1 MKSHTNKSPR
11 TITKTT
17 AERRRRHSR
26 TALALALTLSTAL
39 TLWPGAAAA
48 ACNFLMTVASIGSA
62 DGQVLGPRGIA
73 TDSAGNVY
81 VADQNTRVQKFN
93 ASGVFQFKFATGGSS
108 TGAVVSPFGLTVAA
122 SGDIYLTD
130 GFSERTSGYVQK
142 FDSAGTFVTS
152 WGTMGSGNGQFIAG
166 AGGVDVDSSGNV
178 YVADP
183 GNNRIQKFTAAGTF
197 ISSFGGSGSGNGQM
211 SGPSGVAI
219 DAADNVYVADT
230 GNHRVQVFNTS
241 GTFLSKWGTNGTGN
255 GQFAFP
261 RALAADAAG
270 NVTVADTD
278 NNRIQKFDSA
288 GAFVSSCGSF
298 GTGNEEFSGPQGIAV
313 DASGNTYVADT
324 NNDRV
329 QKFGPASATPP
340 TANAGADQ
348 TVECAGAMTSVTLN
362 GSASTAGS
370 GTINS
375 YSWSEGAT
383 ALGTGSPLSV
393 MLPAGSHTITL
404 TVTDTG
410 GGSDTDDVVVN
421 ITDTVAPTI
430 NVNGDNPMTV
440 ECHTTFTD
448 PGATAID
455 ACAGSLP
462 VNSSGTVDANT
473 PGVYV
478 IHYSATDGTNTATA
492 MRTVNVVDTTPP
504 VVTLNGMNPLTVECH
519 TSFSDPGATASDSCD
534 ASVPVSVSG
543 SVNVNVPGAYMLTYT
558 ATDDSGNIGTAT
570 RTVNVVDTSG
580 PTITLN
586 PNQQMSLWPANH
598 KYQTVTVTD
607 FVLSASDACDSTVN
621 RSKVYIVKITSDEVE
636 NGNGDGNTFD
646 DIVIAPGCKSA
657 QLRAERE
664 GGGDGRVYTI
674 TFKVVDAAG
683 NFATATATVTVPK
696 SQGGNGGA
704 VNSGVHYTVNSSC
717 P

>member
-1 MKSHTNKSPR
+1 MP
-11 TITKTT
+11 
-17 AERRRRHSR
+17 
-26 TALALALTLSTAL
+26 TALMIWS
-39 TLWPGAAAA
+39 GAAAA
-48 ACNFLMTVASIGSA
+48 ACNFLMTVASIGSN

-93 ASGVFQFKFATGGSS
+93 SSGVFQFKFATGGSG
-108 TGAVVSPFGLTVAA
+108 TGAVVSPFGLAVAA

-130 GFSERTSGYVQK
+130 GFVERTSGYVQK
-142 FDSAGTFVTS
+142 FNSSGTFVTS
-152 WGTMGSGNGQFIAG
+152 WGTQGSGNGQFIAG
-166 AGGVDVDSSGNV
+166 AGGAAVDSAGNV

-183 GNNRIQKFTAAGTF
+183 GNHRIQKFTSAGAF
-197 ISSFGGSGSGNGQM
+197 ITSWGGLGSGNGQL

-219 DAADNVYVADT
+219 DASDNVYVADT
-230 GNHRVQVFNTS
+230 GNHRIQVFTTAGAFVRKWGSNGSGDGQFNLPRALAVDGSGNVHVADTGNS
-241 GTFLSKWGTNGTGN
+241 RTQTFDSIGTFLS
-255 GQFAFP
+255 
-261 RALAADAAG
+261 
-270 NVTVADTD
+270 
-278 NNRIQKFDSA
+278 
-288 GAFVSSCGSF
+288 SCGSV
-298 GTGNEEFSGPQGIAV
+298 GTSNDEFNEPQGIAA
-313 DASGNTYVADT
+313 DSTGNVYVADT
-324 NNDRV
+324 SNDRV

-340 TANAGADQ
+340 TADAGPDQ
-348 TVECAGAMTSVTLN
+348 TVECAGATTSVTLN

-375 YSWSEGAT
+375 YSWSEGAM

-421 ITDTVAPTI
+421 IVDTIAPVI
-430 NVNGDNPMTV
+430 NVNGSNPMTV

-448 PGATAID
+448 PGATATD
-455 ACAGSLP
+455 TCAGSLP
-462 VNSSGTVDANT
+462 VNSSGTVDPNT
-473 PGVYV
+473 PGTYE
-478 IHYSATDGTNTATA
+478 IHYSASDGSHTATA
-492 MRTVNVVDTTPP
+492 TRTVNVVDTTLP
-504 VVTLNGMNPLTVECH
+504 VVTLNGPNPLTVECH
-519 TSFSDPGATASDSCD
+519 TSFTDPGATASDSCD

-580 PTITLN
+580 PTITIN

-621 RSKVYIVKITSDEVE
+621 RSKVYIVKITSDEIE
-636 NGNGDGNTFD
+636 DGNGDGNTSD

>member
-1 MKSHTNKSPR
+1 MKSSIPQSHR
-11 TITKTT
+11 TTTKTT
-17 AERRRRHSR
+17 RAHRRSYRW
-26 TALALALTLSTAL
+26 TALALALALPTAL
-39 TLWPGAAAA
+39 MIWSGAAAA
-48 ACNFLMTVASIGSA
+48 ACNFLMTVASIGSS

-81 VADQNTRVQKFN
+81 VVDSNDRVQKFN
-93 ASGVFQFKFATGGSS
+93 SSGAFVAQFATGGS
-108 TGAVVSPFGLTVAA
+108 GAGAFVSAADVAVDA
-122 SGDIYLTD
+122 SNNVYVAD
-130 GFSERTSGYVQK
+130 GFPERTSGIVQK
-142 FDSAGTFVTS
+142 FNSSGTFVTS
-152 WGTMGSGNGQFIAG
+152 WGTQGSGNGQFIAG
-166 AGGVDVDSSGNV
+166 AGGLDTDSAGNV

-183 GNNRIQKFTAAGTF
+183 GNHRVQKFSSAGAF
-197 ISSFGGSGSGNGQM
+197 ITSWSV
-211 SGPSGVAI
+211 SGPTGVAV
-219 DAADNVYVADT
+219 DNSDNVYVADVSS
-230 GNHRVQVFNTS
+230 NSVKVFTS
-241 GTFLSKWGTNGTGN
+241 AGVFVRQFGSGGSGN
-255 GQFAFP
+255 GQLNAP
-261 RALAADAAG
+261 LALDVDASG
-270 NVTVADTD
+270 NVYVADSG
-278 NNRIQKFDSA
+278 NNRIEKFDSA
-288 GAFVSSCGSF
+288 GNFVSACG
-298 GTGNEEFSGPQGIAV
+298 GPAAGNGNEELSGPQGIAV
-313 DASGNTYVADT
+313 DSSGNTYVADT

-340 TANAGADQ
+340 TADAGPDQ
-348 TVECAGAMTSVTLN
+348 TIECAGATTSVTLN

-410 GGSDTDDVVVN
+410 GGSDTDDVIVN
-421 ITDTVAPTI
+421 IVDTTAPVI
-430 NVNGDNPMTV
+430 NVNGANPMTV

-448 PGATAID
+448 PGATATD
-455 ACAGSLP
+455 TCAGSLP
-462 VNSSGTVDANT
+462 VNSSGTVDPNT
-473 PGVYV
+473 PGTYV
-478 IHYSATDGTNTATA
+478 IHYSASDGTHTATA
-492 MRTVNVVDTTPP
+492 TRTVKVVDTTPP
-504 VVTLNGMNPLTVECH
+504 VVTLNGPDPLTVECH
-519 TSFSDPGATASDSCD
+519 TSFGDPGATASDSCD

-558 ATDDSGNIGTAT
+558 ATDDSGNTGTAT

-580 PTITLN
+580 PTITIN

-598 KYQTVTVTD
+598 KYQTVTVND

-621 RSKVYIVKITSDEVE
+621 RSKVYIVKITSDEIE
-636 NGNGDGNTFD
+636 NGNGDGNTSD

-683 NFATATATVTVPK
+683 NFVTATATVTVPK

>member
-1 MKSHTNKSPR
+1 MKSRITPSHR
-11 TITKTT
+11 TTTKTT
-17 AERRRRHSR
+17 RAHRRSYRR
-26 TALALALTLSTAL
+26 TALALALAL
-39 TLWPGAAAA
+39 PAALMIWSGAASA
-48 ACNFLMTVASIGSA
+48 ACNFLMTVASIGSS

-93 ASGVFQFKFATGGSS
+93 SSGVFQFKFATGGSS
-108 TGAVVSPFGLTVAA
+108 TGAVVSPFGLAVAA

-130 GFSERTSGYVQK
+130 GFSERTNGYVQK
-142 FDSAGTFVTS
+142 FDSAGTFITS
-152 WGTMGSGNGQFIAG
+152 WGTMGSGSGQFIAG
-166 AGGVDVDSSGNV
+166 AGGVAVDSTGNV

-183 GNNRIQKFTAAGTF
+183 GNHRIQKFTSGGAF
-197 ISSFGGSGSGNGQM
+197 ITSWGGIGSGNGQL

-219 DAADNVYVADT
+219 DASDNVYVADT
-230 GNHRVQVFNTS
+230 GNHRVQVFTTA
-241 GTFLSKWGTNGTGN
+241 GAFVRKWGSNGSGD
-255 GQFAFP
+255 GQFNSP
-261 RALAADAAG
+261 RALAVDGSG
-270 NVTVADTD
+270 NVHVADTG
-278 NNRIQKFDSA
+278 NSRVQKFDSI
-288 GAFVSSCGSF
+288 GTFLSSCGSF
-298 GTGNEEFSGPQGIAV
+298 GTGNEEFNEPQGIAA
-313 DASGNTYVADT
+313 DSIGNVYVADT
-324 NNDRV
+324 SNDRV

-348 TVECAGAMTSVTLN
+348 TIECAGATTPVTLD
-362 GSASTAGS
+362 GTASTAGT

-383 ALGTGSPLSV
+383 TLGSGATLGVS
-393 MLPAGSHTITL
+393 LPSGSHTITL

-410 GGSDTDDVVVN
+410 GGSDTDDVVIN
-421 ITDTVAPTI
+421 IVDTAAPTI
-430 NVNGDNPMTV
+430 NVIGANPLTV

-448 PGATAID
+448 PGATATD
-455 ACAGSLP
+455 TCAGSLP
-462 VNSSGTVDANT
+462 VNSSGTVDPNT
-473 PGVYV
+473 PGTYQ
-478 IHYSATDGTNTATA
+478 IHYSASDGTHTA
-492 MRTVNVVDTTPP
+492 
-504 VVTLNGMNPLTVECH
+504 
-519 TSFSDPGATASDSCD
+519 
-534 ASVPVSVSG
+534 
-543 SVNVNVPGAYMLTYT
+543 
-558 ATDDSGNIGTAT
+558 TAT

-580 PTITLN
+580 PTITIN

-621 RSKVYIVKITSDEVE
+621 RSKVYIVKITSDEIE
-636 NGNGDGNTFD
+636 NGNGDGNTSD